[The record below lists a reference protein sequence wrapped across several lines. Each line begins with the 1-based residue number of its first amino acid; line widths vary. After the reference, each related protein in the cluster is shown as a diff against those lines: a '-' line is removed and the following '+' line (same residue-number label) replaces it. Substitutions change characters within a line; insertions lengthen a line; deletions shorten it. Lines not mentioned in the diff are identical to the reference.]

1 MSPSL
6 VRWADSIRQVCVV
19 WLFMLRV
26 CCNGIVHYNHYG
38 REPVRLGVGLLN
50 DPCASAAE
58 LGRRCAAAGL
68 VLPGPPTD
76 ADLASVT
83 AFLARWRRVVE
94 CAGRPGRAE
103 LLNELLADYASAP
116 RLTDHAGDGWHLH
129 FRDPDVATDRQI
141 AALIT
146 VGTAL
151 HLTGLGMDR
160 LGACAAEGCAQ
171 VYADTSRN
179 GRQRFCSPACANRS
193 AVRRHRASRATGAG

>member
-1 MSPSL
+1 M
-6 VRWADSIRQVCVV
+6 
-19 WLFMLRV
+19 
-26 CCNGIVHYNHYG
+26 HYNHYG
-38 REPVRLGVGLLN
+38 REPVQLGVDLLN
-50 DPCASAAE
+50 RPCDSAAE
-58 LGRRCAAAGL
+58 LGRRCAASGL
-68 VLPGPPTD
+68 TLSLAPTD

-94 CAGRPGRAE
+94 CADHTDRAA
-103 LLNELLADYASAP
+103 LLNTLLGEYASAP

-129 FRDPDVATDRQI
+129 FRDPGVATARQI

-160 LGACAAEGCAQ
+160 LGGCAAEGCAR

-193 AVRRHRASRATGAG
+193 AVRRHRASRAAAR

>member
-1 MSPSL
+1 M
-6 VRWADSIRQVCVV
+6 
-19 WLFMLRV
+19 
-26 CCNGIVHYNHYG
+26 HYNHYG
-38 REPVRLGVGLLN
+38 REPVQLGVDLLN
-50 DPCASAAE
+50 RPCDSAAE

-68 VLPGPPTD
+68 VLSTPPTD
-76 ADLASVT
+76 ADLTSVT
-83 AFLARWRRVVE
+83 AFLTRWRRVVE
-94 CAGRPGRAE
+94 CVDPADRAA
-103 LLNELLADYASAP
+103 LLNTLLGEYAAAP

-129 FRDPDVATDRQI
+129 FRDPGVATDRQI

-160 LGACAAEGCAQ
+160 LGGCAAQDCAR

-193 AVRRHRASRATGAG
+193 AVRRHRASRAAAR